1 MHSTSATWAGVLS
14 PSEAPDWATY
24 RALCDAGDVLSRW
37 LVERTVELLED
48 AGEGVL
54 AARVGAVIEGPVL
67 ARPVD
72 HRGGVEADFFQ
83 ARLAYADVCA
93 VAMRVAALATN
104 PSVRLRTGRGLGGLP
119 EAWAEYRDWIDGT
132 HPRSPSTNAEGGQ

>member
-1 MHSTSATWAGVLS
+1 MS
-14 PSEAPDWATY
+14 PSELPGWSTY
-24 RALCDAGDVLSRW
+24 RARCDAGDVLSRW

-48 AGEGVL
+48 VGDGVL
-54 AARVGAVIEGPVL
+54 AARVSVVLEEAVL
-67 ARPVD
+67 TRPVD
-72 HRGGVEADFFQ
+72 HRGGAEADFFQ

-93 VAMRVAALATN
+93 VATRLAALATD

-132 HPRSPSTNAEGGQ
+132 HPRSPSKNAEGGQ